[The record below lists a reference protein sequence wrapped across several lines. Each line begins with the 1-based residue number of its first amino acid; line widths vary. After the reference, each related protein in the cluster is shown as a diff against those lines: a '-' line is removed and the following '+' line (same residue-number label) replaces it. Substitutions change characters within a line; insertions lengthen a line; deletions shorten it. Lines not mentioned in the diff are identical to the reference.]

1 LNQNHQNA
9 ISNTSGEDSLFDD
22 DFEQAIDLEAV
33 TAIEQ
38 SQKVTEVV
46 QNRFENTRTQRPIIN
61 EKRSEIEES
70 LEDINFESLENWLV

>member
-9 ISNTSGEDSLFDD
+9 ISNTSGEDSFFDD

-38 SQKVTEVV
+38 SQKVTEIV

-61 EKRSEIEES
+61 KKRSEIEES
-70 LEDINFESLENWLV
+70 LEDINFEPLENWLV